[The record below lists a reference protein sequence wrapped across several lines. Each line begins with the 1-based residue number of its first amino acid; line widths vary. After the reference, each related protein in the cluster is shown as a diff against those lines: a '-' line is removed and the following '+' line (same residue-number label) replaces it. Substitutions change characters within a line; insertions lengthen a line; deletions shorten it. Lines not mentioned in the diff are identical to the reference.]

1 MPLKNY
7 TTSVSAERTI
17 GEIMEI
23 LAPKGAREILTAYD
37 DSGKV
42 IGLSWT
48 VDTPRGKL
56 AFRLPLNLDAVHRT
70 LNDQR
75 GKGQGVKSSQTTID
89 HARKVAWRTI
99 KDWIDAQ
106 MALLETEQVE
116 FEQIFLPYMVVN
128 KDQDL
133 YHHMLEQDFQVALG
147 PGRAL
152 PT

>member
-1 MPLKNY
+1 MPPLKNY

-37 DSGKV
+37 DSGQV
-42 IGLSWT
+42 SGLSWT

-56 AFRLPLNLDAVHRT
+56 TFRLPLNLEAVRRT
-70 LNDQR
+70 LAEQSEAGR
-75 GKGQGVKSSQTTID
+75 GVKKSQTTLD

-116 FEQIFLPYMVVN
+116 FEQIFLPYLVVN

-133 YHHMLEQDFQVALG
+133 YHHMLEQDFQVALP
-147 PGRAL
+147 PGRKG
-152 PT
+152 